1 MLIFVLL
8 EDGDP
13 IGIDGGPRP
22 GRHGGIPH
30 PPSERRGMV
39 VLPRVV
45 AAAPRIGGVGQQL
58 LRIQRIPRNSAHA
71 QAEGQRQ
78 AHAPDAAERRIGP
91 RGGDA
96 VGRIDGAH
104 PGGPTAAPGIDRI
117 AHGNGGMEAA
127 QDTECLSQFCKFG
140 HWHSCRRAKPW
151 EGTVPQEV
159 AAVQP
164 VGHVQQRLRGAADGR
179 IPGRG
184 TCNIATCIHKIDE
197 KPAGAPKFSPKILTR
212 IFPSNPFLIQEAEVL
227 GRIADSADDPLG
239 LELSGHA
246 LLDMYPERR
255 GNIFSDE
262 VYRLT
267 KAYDATSVFGRP
279 GADDDDTSSSSTDDI
294 TDNSNINY
302 LPPNHKVSTNDVIM
316 LTLQP
321 AGSGDFFGPS
331 TLPTGK
337 DATTVECRVLNTG
350 PTYVDVAIP
359 GGSFEAAFGP
369 APNNVGSAGRGDR
382 SMRLRVDRYF
392 SNVPYERMV
401 AALGQITAL
410 PERAKQPP
418 QKNDHNNNAKKK
430 EMDIQM
436 DEVLRDAIVSTYR
449 HGEEGAET
457 MEQAC
462 DIGDLCRKL
471 ARPPLPN
478 SAQLAKQALDFMQS
492 DRAAQFPQFN
502 EPQLTAIGAALTRRL
517 TMIQGP
523 PGM

>member
-1 MLIFVLL
+1 M
-8 EDGDP
+8 ET
-13 IGIDGGPRP
+13 
-22 GRHGGIPH
+22 
-30 PPSERRGMV
+30 
-39 VLPRVV
+39 
-45 AAAPRIGGVGQQL
+45 AAWK
-58 LRIQRIPRNSAHA
+58 QRKIRNAFPNSANS
-71 QAEGQRQ
+71 GT
-78 AHAPDAAERRIGP
+78 G
-91 RGGDA
+91 
-96 VGRIDGAH
+96 
-104 PGGPTAAPGIDRI
+104 T
-117 AHGNGGMEAA
+117 
-127 QDTECLSQFCKFG
+127 
-140 HWHSCRRAKPW
+140 RAG
-151 EGTVPQEV
+151 EQN
-159 AAVQP
+159 
-164 VGHVQQRLRGAADGR
+164 R
-179 IPGRG
+179 GRG
-184 TCNIATCIHKIDE
+184 RSRKRSQLYSRLATYNNDFVALLTAEYRAEVRATCIHKIDE

-279 GADDDDTSSSSTDDI
+279 GADADDTSSSSTDDI

-418 QKNDHNNNAKKK
+418 QKNDNNNNAKKK